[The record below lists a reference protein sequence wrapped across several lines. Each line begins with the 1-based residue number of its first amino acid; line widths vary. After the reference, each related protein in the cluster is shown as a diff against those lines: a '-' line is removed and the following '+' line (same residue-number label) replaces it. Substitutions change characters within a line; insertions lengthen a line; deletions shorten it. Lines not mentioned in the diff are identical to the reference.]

1 MLHPPRVP
9 WIRFPDVVL
18 LADEGSLKRHP
29 KYRRAKA
36 GDIVAATN
44 LVEELVDEMGI
55 AAVRDLITMV
65 SKSGVPVLVSAH
77 AYEQQGVNAIPTALA
92 ELLSENLRLPFETTV
107 VQTNIVSHTGA
118 SGYGRLARQARF
130 AGEVQGNCEYLL
142 VDDFIG
148 QGGTMANLRG
158 WIEVQKGEVVGAVAL
173 SGKPYSAKL
182 QPSEEQLHELRQRH
196 GKDLEDWWRG
206 HFGHAF
212 DCLTQSEARYLARSP
227 DAGTIRN
234 RLAAEKQG
242 RDL

>member
-1 MLHPPRVP
+1 
-9 WIRFPDVVL
+9 
-18 LADEGSLKRHP
+18 
-29 KYRRAKA
+29 
-36 GDIVAATN
+36 
-44 LVEELVDEMGI
+44 
-55 AAVRDLITMV
+55 
-65 SKSGVPVLVSAH
+65 
-77 AYEQQGVNAIPTALA
+77 VNAIPTALA